1 MLKKGRKTG
10 LHSPPRFGSSA
21 QREEIRLVDR
31 CRCRDRPCHHH
42 GAETKTCA
50 WMKEYGGG
58 LPTEKDPD
66 ITQKPAPTSSPRPTS
81 KPASDPYNA
90 GGYAYP
96 DDFYDDHE
104 DDFGDY
110 EDAEDY
116 WEKYN

>member
-1 MLKKGRKTG
+1 
-10 LHSPPRFGSSA
+10 
-21 QREEIRLVDR
+21 
-31 CRCRDRPCHHH
+31 
-42 GAETKTCA
+42 
-50 WMKEYGGG
+50 MKEYGGG

-90 GGYAYP
+90 GDYAYP